1 MSTSLLTLRPPH
13 CLQSVSCDPLSL
25 TDTFVGWP
33 LTDENSEVVAGKK
46 KGWGEENA
54 FVCPKHEQLCQAQCG
69 LFFARY
75 HRHPPV
81 LSRLHNLTSS
91 GCCSC
96 NPLLSCH
103 PLWQLQGLYAEDTF
117 YAVHCPAIPPYYL
130 KSLKVLQVALGQL
143 SSEGTVYHPMSSKFS
158 LRLAYALHCTV
169 PNLENLLYCS

>member
-1 MSTSLLTLRPPH
+1 MIHRETAQYPSPPLVAWLSQSGSSNSLGTRHLSPLSHPGILLTHP
-13 CLQSVSCDPLSL
+13 
-25 TDTFVGWP
+25 
-33 LTDENSEVVAGKK
+33 
-46 KGWGEENA
+46 WGEENA

-69 LFFARY
+69 LFLARH
-75 HRHPPV
+75 HRHRPV

-130 KSLKVLQVALGQL
+130 KSLKVVQVALGQL
-143 SSEGTVYHPMSSKFS
+143 SSEGTVYHPMSSKFL
-158 LRLAYALHCTV
+158 LRLASALHCSKLGEPVV
-169 PNLENLLYCS
+169 PQ